1 MSPLPIPI
9 QKKGRKS
16 PSVVSHVNQRK
27 RLDSAHKDQLMSIN
41 DQFQGDPLTDPD
53 FQAEEQVE
61 GEEETI
67 VVLEEI
73 EVEQEEMD
81 IVEDIVEEEHKGP
94 DWEVMLD
101 HEGQTPVSPV
111 SMSPPMSCLT
121 VTPPLI
127 HIVKLRNNS
136 KLKIT

>member
-1 MSPLPIPI
+1 MSPLPTTI

-27 RLDSAHKDQLMSIN
+27 RLDSAQESQLVSIN
-41 DQFQGDPLTDPD
+41 DQFQGDPLTDPV

-61 GEEETI
+61 GEEETME
-67 VVLEEI
+67 VLQEI
-73 EVEQEEMD
+73 EVEQEEVD

-111 SMSPPMSCLT
+111 SLTSAYECLT